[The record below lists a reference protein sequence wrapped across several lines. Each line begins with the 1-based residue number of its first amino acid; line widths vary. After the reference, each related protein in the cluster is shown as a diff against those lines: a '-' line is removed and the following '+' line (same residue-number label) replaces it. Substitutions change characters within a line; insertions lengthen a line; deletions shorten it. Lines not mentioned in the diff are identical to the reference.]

1 MTIKIYSRK
10 MLKRLLTCFLLF
22 TFCFLVIKDYA
33 FASGPF
39 IGDISVIKSSEN
51 IAFSA
56 RLKGGITKDIVEIIN
71 SGAPTT
77 FTYYIQ
83 LVRHRSG
90 WFDSVEYSKTIKRS
104 VKYNVL
110 TKEYKFGE
118 DVEDSIPQ
126 ANKKNNVEK
135 VTKDFDELKKWL
147 ANLES
152 ISLIPS
158 KQIAAGDKYYI
169 SIKADLKT
177 ISLWFPFNY
186 ILFFVSFWDIT
197 TDWEV
202 SSPFTAD

>member
-1 MTIKIYSRK
+1 
-10 MLKRLLTCFLLF
+10 
-22 TFCFLVIKDYA
+22 
-33 FASGPF
+33 
-39 IGDISVIKSSEN
+39 
-51 IAFSA
+51 
-56 RLKGGITKDIVEIIN
+56 
-71 SGAPTT
+71 
-77 FTYYIQ
+77 
-83 LVRHRSG
+83 
-90 WFDSVEYSKTIKRS
+90 
-104 VKYNVL
+104 L